1 MRRRPSASSAGD
13 GARDEARSGEPRIV
27 VDTCAIIDGRIAEI
41 VESGFIYGTLVV
53 PRFVLDEL
61 QHIADSSD
69 TLRRNRGRRGLEI
82 LNRMQKEP
90 GTPVEIVEDAVPSES
105 EVDAKLVAL
114 ARARSG
120 VILTND
126 FNLNRVAEL
135 QGVRVMNINSLA
147 NAVKPAVLPGEE
159 LRVRVI
165 QEGKEAGQGV
175 GFLDDGTMIVVEGGA
190 RHIDK
195 DLDVLGDPRPAD
207 GRWPDDLRAATARF
221 LGLMPAV
228 SGPTA
233 DAIVVAA
240 GASTRMAGTDKLLA
254 PIGDRP
260 LLAHSVLALA
270 ASSAVESIVVVTTD
284 ERRDALLAGGWL
296 PERTSFVR
304 GGARRQD
311 SVRAGFD
318 ALERAAPDP
327 KGERIVLSTTA
338 PARPPR
344 RTWSTRS
351 SRRPNATGRRS
362 RPCRSARR
370 SSESPA
376 TGSRRRWIGRT
387 SSRHRRRRVCVA
399 RSSAGRL
406 RPLAPRTGRG
416 PTRPRCW
423 RPVESPCMSC
433 PAIPPTSR

>member
-1 MRRRPSASSAGD
+1 MIRYIRLLGAALGGLVGLVLAGTGEGLFRDASYAGFLLAAWVIAWIVVGFAILPYLTLVPATWLISRVEDLSTAEFVTAVIGLMIGLLMGLLLGVPLSNLEPPWGDALPLGVSLFLGLGMLGLTVAKRRDLIVAAQAVGFLRRSD
-13 GARDEARSGEPRIV
+13 DEHAPRREGEPRIV
-27 VDTCAIIDGRIAEI
+27 VDTSAIIDGRIAEI
-41 VESGFIYGTLVV
+41 VESGFIFGTLVV

-195 DLDVLGDPRPAD
+195 DLDV
-207 GRWPDDLRAATARF
+207 
-221 LGLMPAV
+221 AV
-228 SGPTA
+228 
-233 DAIVVAA
+233 
-240 GASTRMAGTDKLLA
+240 TR
-254 PIGDRP
+254 
-260 LLAHSVLALA
+260 VLQT
-270 ASSAVESIVVVTTD
+270 V
-284 ERRDALLAGGWL
+284 
-296 PERTSFVR
+296 
-304 GGARRQD
+304 
-311 SVRAGFD
+311 
-318 ALERAAPDP
+318 
-327 KGERIVLSTTA
+327 
-338 PARPPR
+338 
-344 RTWSTRS
+344 
-351 SRRPNATGRRS
+351 
-362 RPCRSARR
+362 
-370 SSESPA
+370 
-376 TGSRRRWIGRT
+376 
-387 SSRHRRRRVCVA
+387 
-399 RSSAGRL
+399 AGRMIF
-406 RPLAPRTGRG
+406 AQPRLD
-416 PTRPRCW
+416 
-423 RPVESPCMSC
+423 
-433 PAIPPTSR
+433 